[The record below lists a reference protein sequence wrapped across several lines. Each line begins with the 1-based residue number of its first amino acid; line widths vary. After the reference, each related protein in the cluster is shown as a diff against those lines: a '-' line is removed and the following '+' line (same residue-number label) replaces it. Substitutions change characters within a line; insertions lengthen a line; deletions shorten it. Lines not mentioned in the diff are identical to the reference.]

1 MREYCGSC
9 GTGRESKFFKIW
21 GSTFRAWELILHF
34 KFGFFMNSTDADI
47 VITFVLPKHRLFDGD
62 NHFSADS
69 LAHAYFLENGE
80 YSYER

>member
-1 MREYCGSC
+1 
-9 GTGRESKFFKIW
+9 
-21 GSTFRAWELILHF
+21 
-34 KFGFFMNSTDADI
+34 MNSTDADI